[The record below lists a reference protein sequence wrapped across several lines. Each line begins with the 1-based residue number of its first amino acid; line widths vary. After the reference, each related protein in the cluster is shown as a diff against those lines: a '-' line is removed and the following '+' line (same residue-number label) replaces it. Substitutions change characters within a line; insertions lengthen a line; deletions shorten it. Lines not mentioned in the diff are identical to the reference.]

1 MSMFYYLAEFR
12 WKLFRL
18 ASLLTLGKLSGETM
32 LGVNML
38 RDLDEALAEP
48 NVRKHVLN
56 RTKLSSAYVQEYDY
70 PPGFPDYLQRTQAF
84 DDKNA
89 YLLSDVVVSPK
100 KGVVWFPEGRI
111 IQQSVSN
118 IPFFYF
124 FGGIKETL
132 LPVGE
137 REVTDPICPLA
148 SYNCYYHQLF
158 EGLLPVLQGR
168 SLYPAAKILASK
180 MRPSYLNG
188 MLEFF
193 GIDESQIIETERP
206 LHVSQCVLVP
216 KWVNSGYT
224 RQSDVD
230 FLRSQISSR
239 INGGKQG
246 EKIYISRSLAKSRA
260 LSNESEFEAELSK
273 LGFRI
278 CHFEKMTFTEQMETI
293 HSASIVIAPHG
304 SGEADMIAARPGTR
318 WIEILSEDWF
328 VTCYA
333 KLAVQLGLDY
343 AFFLT
348 VSSEQG
354 CEIPIS
360 EILKAI

>member
-1 MSMFYYLAEFR
+1 M
-12 WKLFRL
+12 
-18 ASLLTLGKLSGETM
+18 
-32 LGVNML
+32 
-38 RDLDEALAEP
+38 
-48 NVRKHVLN
+48 RK
-56 RTKLSSAYVQEYDY
+56 RTKLSIAYVQEYVY
-70 PPGFPDYLQRTQAF
+70 PSGFPDYLQRTQAV
-84 DDKNA
+84 DCNNA

-100 KGVVWFPEGRI
+100 HGVVWLPEGRI
-111 IQQSVSN
+111 LQQSVSN

-124 FGGIKETL
+124 FGGIKDAL

-137 REVTDPICPLA
+137 QKLSSPVCPLA

-158 EGLLPVLQGR
+158 EGLLPVLQGK
-168 SLYPAAKILASK
+168 SLYPDAIILSSK
-180 MRPSYLNG
+180 TRPSYLNG

-193 GIDESQIIETERP
+193 GIDESQIVEAECPIR
-206 LHVSQCVLVP
+206 VSQCVLVP

-224 RQSDVD
+224 RQDDVD

-239 INGGKQG
+239 LNGEEKGG
-246 EKIYISRSLAKSRA
+246 EIYISRSLSKSRQ
-260 LSNESEFEAELSK
+260 LSNEAELEAELSK
-273 LGFRI
+273 VGFRI
-278 CHFEKMTFTEQMETI
+278 CHFEKMTFAEQMETI

-304 SGEADMIAARPGTR
+304 SGEANMIAARPGTR

-348 VSSEQG
+348 DSSKQG
-354 CEIPIS
+354 RDIPIS
-360 EILKAI
+360 AILQAL